1 MAHTDEQLHKELLD
15 NVEHRC
21 DTSNKPS
28 THPLTEH
35 EQEQQ
40 QPPQQEQHE
49 IRASTSGKKCHGNR
63 KLQHFKRKCRSRGF
77 TQEQTATMI
86 DKKNHAISEQSPTD
100 PIISEQLDQ
109 TNKRKRDI
117 LSIENLS
124 TSSIKSMSQLSIASL
139 VVTKKIKHSTATP
152 PSSNSMNT
160 EIDSEANSQN
170 ITFYK
175 PSKYLKMPRR
185 LLLHSLHLQLHC
197 SLKKKK
203 EQIFLLSRLQ
213 IIDQQFCL
221 EQIRSLYQVYS
232 DRGSS
237 NHVWPVSYEKPL
249 FWIAISVAFILRM
262 IFFESYRPV
271 SPV

>member
-1 MAHTDEQLHKELLD
+1 MCVCVCVCVCVWKSVYRLSLHTNLG
-15 NVEHRC
+15 
-21 DTSNKPS
+21 S
-28 THPLTEH
+28 
-35 EQEQQ
+35 
-40 QPPQQEQHE
+40 
-49 IRASTSGKKCHGNR
+49 
-63 KLQHFKRKCRSRGF
+63 CRSSDNLNCLIYN
-77 TQEQTATMI
+77 TL
-86 DKKNHAISEQSPTD
+86 TD

-117 LSIENLS
+117 LSTENLS

-139 VVTKKIKHSTATP
+139 VVTKKIKHLTATP

-160 EIDSEANSQN
+160 EIDREANSQN

-232 DRGSS
+232 DCGSS
-237 NHVWPVSYEKPL
+237 NHVWPVS
-249 FWIAISVAFILRM
+249 
-262 IFFESYRPV
+262 
-271 SPV
+271 

>member
-1 MAHTDEQLHKELLD
+1 MAHIDQHLHKELLYH
-15 NVEHRC
+15 VEHRC

-40 QPPQQEQHE
+40 QPQQEQHE
-49 IRASTSGKKCHGNR
+49 IRASTSRKKCHGNQ

-77 TQEQTATMI
+77 TQEQIATMI

-109 TNKRKRDI
+109 TNKRKRDN
-117 LSIENLS
+117 LSTENLS
-124 TSSIKSMSQLSIASL
+124 TSSIKSMSQLSIASF

-185 LLLHSLHLQLHC
+185 LLLHSLHHQLQWPLHN
-197 SLKKKK
+197 KKKKKNKK

-221 EQIRSLYQVYS
+221 EQICSLYQVYF

-237 NHVWPVSYEKPL
+237 NHVWPVSYEKHL
-249 FWIAISVAFILRM
+249 F
-262 IFFESYRPV
+262 
-271 SPV
+271 